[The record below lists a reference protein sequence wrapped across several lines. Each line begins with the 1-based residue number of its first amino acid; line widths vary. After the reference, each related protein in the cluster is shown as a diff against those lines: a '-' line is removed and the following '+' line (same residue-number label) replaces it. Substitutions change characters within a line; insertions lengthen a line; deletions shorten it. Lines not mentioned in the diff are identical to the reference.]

1 MQSGAKPLLD
11 VRESGHQQGLPKFQ
25 IPACERVKESH
36 FVFGWAQVPVA
47 GPAVKAVGVAKG

>member
-1 MQSGAKPLLD
+1 M
-11 VRESGHQQGLPKFQ
+11 
-25 IPACERVKESH
+25 PAFERVKESH